1 MSSYLGIHEFGSSSS
16 SWELPNYPET
26 ICKVIVNEETAH
38 DTHEFLSKRLSAI
51 KNQRSTGEMEDLA
64 LVIGTFFSVLPQL
77 RSVFTSLLR
86 WQEFDIRVGKGALQD
101 IPGACCH
108 VQSRHLLL
116 VICALFSFY
125 HNGFTLYSFVGRVSP
140 LQKALVVKLVK
151 KNQKAI
157 LLAIGDGA
165 NDVSMI
171 QAAHVG
177 VGISGV
183 EVGHALP
190 W

>member
-38 DTHEFLSKRLSAI
+38 DAHEFLSKRLSAI

-86 WQEFDIRVGKGALQD
+86 WQEFDIRVGKRAIQD

-116 VICALFSFY
+116 VICALFSFPPQ
-125 HNGFTLYSFVGRVSP
+125 RVYIIFICRSSVSVTKGTCC
-140 LQKALVVKLVK
+140 QTCKEESKGHSSGHRRWRK
-151 KNQKAI
+151 RCWY
-157 LLAIGDGA
+157 DTSGA
-165 NDVSMI
+165 CWCR
-171 QAAHVG
+171 H
-177 VGISGV
+177 
-183 EVGHALP
+183 L
-190 W
+190 WC